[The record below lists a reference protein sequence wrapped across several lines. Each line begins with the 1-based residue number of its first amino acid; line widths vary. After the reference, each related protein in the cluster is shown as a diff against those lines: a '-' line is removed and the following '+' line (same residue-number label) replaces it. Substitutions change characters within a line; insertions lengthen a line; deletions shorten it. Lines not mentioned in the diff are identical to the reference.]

1 MKRLS
6 TTTLAQTPLD
16 HPTLI
21 HTELNYTYLSHTT
34 QYTAQ
39 TNCNDKTR
47 LYFKE
52 KKSPHPG
59 TTNRTSYHTANSH
72 HESNR
77 ALFKSD
83 NGHVVPSQA
92 HLHGNPLQLV
102 LIDPLMFVILQQTA
116 HK

>member
-59 TTNRTSYHTANSH
+59 TTNRTSYHTT
-72 HESNR
+72 
-77 ALFKSD
+77 
-83 NGHVVPSQA
+83 
-92 HLHGNPLQLV
+92 
-102 LIDPLMFVILQQTA
+102 QQ
-116 HK
+116 

>member
-21 HTELNYTYLSHTT
+21 HTVLNYTYLSHTT
-34 QYTAQ
+34 QYTTQ

-52 KKSPHPG
+52 KKKALIQVQP
-59 TTNRTSYHTANSH
+59 TARAIIQTNSKVSYS
-72 HESNR
+72 
-77 ALFKSD
+77 
-83 NGHVVPSQA
+83 
-92 HLHGNPLQLV
+92 
-102 LIDPLMFVILQQTA
+102 
-116 HK
+116 